1 MREEEGE
8 GRNEEGRGWKDAG
21 GRRKQVK
28 EERREREGKDV
39 GEGGLPVFGWYRF
52 RVFSVVSIS
61 RSRMA
66 PISRFRLAS
75 ISCSRLALISRFR
88 LVSIFQ
94 FQIGIDFRRRG
105 RDERRREKGR
115 Q

>member
-1 MREEEGE
+1 ME
-8 GRNEEGRGWKDAG
+8 DAG
-21 GRRKQVK
+21 GRRKELK

-66 PISRFRLAS
+66 PISRFRLVS

-88 LVSIFQ
+88 LVSISS
-94 FQIGIDFRRRG
+94 FRLALISSGEGGMREEG
-105 RDERRREKGR
+105 GGRREDSDEGGR
-115 Q
+115 SREEG